1 MKTVLD
7 DPVYGHRY
15 QNTLYEY
22 RMEIRDIW
30 KCQQATTLGERL
42 AMTDRYWHAVYLLQ
56 DEDGIFKVG
65 SSPEF
70 VGEFGQFCPSF
81 PPREEGVV
89 STEQRRDLRFELFP

>member
-1 MKTVLD
+1 MSQFVKGT
-7 DPVYGHRY
+7 
-15 QNTLYEY
+15 
-22 RMEIRDIW
+22 I
-30 KCQQATTLGERL
+30 
-42 AMTDRYWHAVYLLQ
+42 AVIYF
-56 DEDGIFKVG
+56 DG

>member
-1 MKTVLD
+1 MRELTILLRHALGKTLLRAFSQLD
-7 DPVYGHRY
+7 FVGRGKPTASAFACTFGFFLRVASLLPFFLG
-15 QNTLYEY
+15 TLRE
-22 RMEIRDIW
+22 
-30 KCQQATTLGERL
+30 
-42 AMTDRYWHAVYLLQ
+42 
-56 DEDGIFKVG
+56 G

>member
-1 MKTVLD
+1 VASLLPFFLGT
-7 DPVYGHRY
+7 HR
-15 QNTLYEY
+15 E
-22 RMEIRDIW
+22 
-30 KCQQATTLGERL
+30 
-42 AMTDRYWHAVYLLQ
+42 
-56 DEDGIFKVG
+56 G